1 MKRLLVVGCF
11 LLVFIQGFGAIGDWR
26 TYLAYSDIQDIV
38 SVGENIYVLSSNHL
52 FSYNT
57 EDNSVTEYNKIV
69 NLSDT
74 HILKIAYCKSA
85 KRLVVIYDNSNIDLI
100 GDDGSITNVSDIYRT
115 TISDKTINNIDIFGV
130 YAYLSTSFGVI
141 KLNVRDAEI
150 SETYKLNNNI
160 LSVAEFNGKVFAAA
174 EKSGC
179 YVGNIKDNLID
190 PASWNFVECDVPA
203 RFVVF
208 NNQLLGYKWSDIYKM
223 DPDNLK
229 YYGTEK
235 YGNSDV
241 SHYSFNDNTLILWNN
256 SKVYF
261 YEGSKDNRKELN
273 IKDCKTTAA
282 VAYNKNTKSF
292 WRDYNGEYL
301 TSTVEYEGELK
312 ITSERIKPESPKR
325 NNFGCLKMF
334 NGNLYTCGAGYSS
347 ENELKRPATVQVL
360 NSDDNWQ
367 IYQDNLDT
375 ITGYQFLDARS
386 IDIDPTNP
394 SRVITGG
401 RTGLYEYLNG
411 KFVRSYNNEE
421 ESLLQTAAGLDNNK
435 NYVLSQAIK
444 FDDEG
449 NLWCYNSQAPSENLI
464 ELTADGK
471 WKNHYFSELMY
482 EENTSDQRSL
492 GNVDYMIF
500 DSRGYLWFSNNH
512 WDLPSLF
519 CYIPSQDK
527 LYSYKSFINEDG
539 TNVDPYYIRC
549 IAEDRDGNI
558 WIGTNKGPLYLEE
571 SEFFV
576 SSPVFQQVKVPRND
590 GTSLADYLLSGV
602 NITGIVIDGANRK
615 WFSTSNNGVYEI
627 SDDNIVE
634 LNNFTSSNSSL
645 ISDYIESIAYNSENG
660 EVFFGTD
667 KGLCSYISDSSE
679 PSEDIDDKK
688 IWAYPN
694 PVVSDYNGL
703 ITVVGLTSNAQV
715 KIVSSSGM
723 LITEGTSNGGTFT
736 WDGRD
741 SSGKRVASGVYVVFA
756 ATSDGKKGATCKIAM
771 IK

>member
-1 MKRLLVVGCF
+1 MKRSILISFFV
-11 LLVFIQGFGAIGDWR
+11 LVFVESFAAIGDWR
-26 TYLAYSDIQDIV
+26 TYLAYSEIQDIV
-38 SVGENIYVLSSNHL
+38 SAGENIYVLSSNHL

-57 EDNSVTEYNKIV
+57 EDNSITEYNKIV

-85 KRLVVIYDNSNIDLI
+85 KRLIVLYDNSNIDLI
-100 GDDGSITNVSDIYRT
+100 DDDGSVTNVSDIYRT
-115 TISDKTINNIDIFGV
+115 TISDKTINNIDIYGA

-150 SETYKLNNNI
+150 SETYKLNSAI
-160 LSVAEFNGKVFAAA
+160 TTVAEYNGKVIAAA
-174 EKSGC
+174 KSGC
-179 YVGNIKDNLID
+179 YVGDINKNLID
-190 PASWNFVECDVPA
+190 PANWNFIESDVPV
-203 RFVVF
+203 RFIVF
-208 NNQLLGYKWSDIYKM
+208 NNKLLGYKWSDVYQM
-223 DPDNLK
+223 NPDNLK
-229 YYGTEK
+229 YNGTEK

-241 SHYSFNDNTLILWNN
+241 THYSLNDNTLLLWNN
-256 SKVYF
+256 SKIYF

-273 IKDCKTTAA
+273 IKDCKTTTAL
-282 VAYNKNTKSF
+282 AYNKNTKSF

-325 NNFGCLKMF
+325 NNFGTLKIF

-347 ENELKRPATVQVL
+347 ENELRRPATVQVL
-360 NSDDNWQ
+360 NSDYNWQ

-375 ITGYQFLDARS
+375 ITGYQFLDAKS

-394 SRVITGG
+394 SRLITGG
-401 RTGLYEYLNG
+401 RTGMYEYLDG
-411 KFVRSYNNEE
+411 KFVRAYNNEE
-421 ESLLQTAAGLDNNK
+421 GSLLQTVAGLSNNK
-435 NYVLSQAIK
+435 SYVLSQAIK

-449 NLWCYNSQAPSENLI
+449 NLWCYNSQAPSANLL
-464 ELTADGK
+464 ELTANGE

-500 DSRGYLWFSNNH
+500 DSRGYLWFCNNH

-519 CYIPSQDK
+519 CYIPSQNK
-527 LYSYKSFINEDG
+527 LYSYKTFINEDG

-549 IAEDRDGNI
+549 ISEDKDGNI
-558 WIGTNKGPLYLEE
+558 WIGTNKGPLYLAE
-571 SEFFV
+571 SEF
-576 SSPVFQQVKVPRND
+576 SATSPVFQQVKVPRND

-602 NITGIVIDGANRK
+602 NITGIAIDDANRK
-615 WFSTSNNGVYEI
+615 WFSTSTNGIYEI
-627 SDDNIVE
+627 SADNIVE
-634 LNNFTSSNSSL
+634 LNNFTVSNSSL
-645 ISDYIESIAYNSENG
+645 ISNNIESIAYNPENG

-679 PSEDIDDKK
+679 PSEDIDSKN

-694 PVVSDYNGL
+694 PVSSEYNGL

-715 KIVSSSGM
+715 KVVSTSGT
-723 LITEGTSNGGTFT
+723 LIAEGTSNGGSFT
-736 WDGRD
+736 WDGTD
-741 SSGKRVASGVYVVFA
+741 KNGKRVASGVYIVYA
-756 ATSDGKKGATCKIAM
+756 ATNDGKKGASCKIAI